1 MKTVIR
7 LVLMIAVCLLLAQ
20 CTTDLLFWENAI
32 EAGKAFLNT
41 GDFSRA
47 AEYFQIAFSKSGD
60 EYEKSLSKAYEAWA
74 KIGMGDLQAA
84 QSLLNE
90 SMGYATNGVSD
101 AGRLYAL
108 YFQGD
113 YAGLSQR
120 SADIYAIP
128 SDFSL
133 NLSGDTLT
141 KTEIANFLMLG
152 LAAHNSKNTF
162 INFKWT
168 LDGIYSDPLIDEM
181 EAFFF

>member
-1 MKTVIR
+1 
-7 LVLMIAVCLLLAQ
+7 
-20 CTTDLLFWENAI
+20 
-32 EAGKAFLNT
+32 
-41 GDFSRA
+41 
-47 AEYFQIAFSKSGD
+47 
-60 EYEKSLSKAYEAWA
+60 
-74 KIGMGDLQAA
+74 
-84 QSLLNE
+84 
-90 SMGYATNGVSD
+90 
-101 AGRLYAL
+101 
-108 YFQGD
+108 D